1 MKYFL
6 DIEQQYRDPQQSR
19 YTVLLVP
26 YDGTSTWRKGAD
38 RGPEAVV
45 EASCY
50 VELYDLE
57 TQTQAYT
64 QGICTQRPRF
74 DFRSPEGMVHEVAE
88 QVHTVM
94 ERGSM
99 PVLIGGEHSISIG
112 AVKAMAAGVPNVS
125 VLQLDAHADLRNEYR
140 GSAFNHACA
149 MARIREVCPIVQVG
163 IRSMDG
169 SEKAAIESDRF
180 FPAYRIHDT
189 TEWMEKAV
197 GQLSQNVYLTIDL
210 DVFDPAIMPDT
221 GTPEPGGLTWYP
233 VLDFL
238 RRVIA
243 EKNIVGFDVVELCPR
258 DNPHPAFLAAKL
270 IYKII
275 TYHTLTGKR
284 AR

>member
-88 QVHTVM
+88 QVHAVM

-243 EKNIVGFDVVELCPR
+243 EKNIVGFDVVELCPG

>member
-26 YDGTSTWRKGAD
+26 NDGTSTWRKGAD

-88 QVHTVM
+88 QVHAVM

-189 TEWMEKAV
+189 MEWMEKAA

-238 RRVIA
+238 RRVVA
-243 EKNIVGFDVVELCPR
+243 EKNIVGFDVVELCPG

-275 TYHTLTGKR
+275 TYHTLTGNR